1 MKDKS
6 KIIIISSNYAWTIYN
21 FRMPLIRRL
30 NQEGYK
36 VCVLTQ
42 FDGYE
47 SLIAKEV
54 DQIKPLFISRK
65 GVNPLVDLFTILDF
79 VKYFIRLK
87 PELVLLF
94 TIKPVIYGSI
104 AARLMKV
111 RSIVMITGLG
121 TAFISDT
128 WITKVAKTHYRFS
141 LVSVA
146 TALFQNVED
155 KDLFVGSG
163 LVDS

>member
-6 KIIIISSNYAWTIYN
+6 KIIIISANCGWTIYN
-21 FRMPLIRRL
+21 HRMPLIRRL

-54 DQIKPLFISRK
+54 DQIKPLFISSK
-65 GVNPLVDLFTILDF
+65 GINPFVDLFTIFDF

-87 PELVLLF
+87 PALVLF
-94 TIKPVIYGSI
+94 YTIKPVIYGSI
-104 AARLMKV
+104 AARLVKV
-111 RSIVMITGLG
+111 KSIVTITGLG
-121 TAFISDT
+121 TCLLYTSPSPRD
-128 WITKVAKTHYRFS
+128 
-141 LVSVA
+141 
-146 TALFQNVED
+146 
-155 KDLFVGSG
+155 
-163 LVDS
+163 